1 MNTKS
6 CWMNPRRPRP
16 RSSSIAR
23 ASTSGSRSAAGN
35 PSELALTRALS
46 SAEAL
51 PAWAA
56 ADRRVSD
63 LAPAVPMTNA
73 RTVVLV
79 SERAGN
85 VQDHPQ
91 WFTLLDQMW
100 VR

>member
-1 MNTKS
+1 
-6 CWMNPRRPRP
+6 
-16 RSSSIAR
+16 
-23 ASTSGSRSAAGN
+23 
-35 PSELALTRALS
+35 
-46 SAEAL
+46 
-51 PAWAA
+51 
-56 ADRRVSD
+56 
-63 LAPAVPMTNA
+63 MTNA